1 MRRRRR
7 SICRRRALSRA
18 LRNTGAG
25 RAARRAQLR
34 EELGARAMAGR
45 EPPPRRALAS
55 VNRRPDLVERRR
67 RDLEQWL
74 WRLVADPELAR
85 ARPLNAFL
93 ELSDA
98 ARLVQ
103 RCGPAP
109 AARRLSR
116 RRQEAQRDTAHAR
129 ARSLPENCS
138 TRRACRARRAL
149 VSAQDRSAGD
159 VLRHA
164 GSSKRANAAGYHKQ
178 LRIFVH
184 AATIPRNSRSVSD
197 GAGMACAQHS

>member
-45 EPPPRRALAS
+45 EPPPRRALAG

-67 RDLEQWL
+67 
-74 WRLVADPELAR
+74 
-85 ARPLNAFL
+85 
-93 ELSDA
+93 LSDA